1 MTPIDGRGAPVQG
14 RGGESLSYRGQPV
27 IAGYGSFE
35 MRLSARATAADL
47 WATLDLAASAGR
59 TALQDS
65 SRPPLDQAAV
75 ARLRAYV
82 QQARQYYDA
91 VGGADPAAKPL
102 IAYYFMLNATKAF
115 ITAYDSASTEALK
128 LSHGAVDA
136 NSAILEPYSFAQEN
150 TQVFKDGVLP
160 RLAAVTGRGHVWPHK
175 SVIPLHQLI
184 PYLVEGVDLYGSAF
198 RKTPKLLPIRRAYV
212 RGDGARPNQRGWLRI
227 EVERLKLREY
237 DLRPKTLLERSKV
250 FGAQYKLVRSPE
262 ADSFVVYESLAEVP
276 YSQMPKPLP
285 ELRTL
290 YDRSLLLRNRSQG
303 ARDFIPLSNHPELV
317 SSEAITFTVMLH
329 LSNMVR
335 YRPQHVNLLRGTSY
349 WWLFTSWVDRAC
361 ENFLLS
367 ISSRIS
373 LEEHLIY

>member
-1 MTPIDGRGAPVQG
+1 MTPGDGRGAPVQG
-14 RGGESLSYRGQPV
+14 RGGEPLSYRGQPV

-59 TALQDS
+59 TALQDN
-65 SRPPLDQAAV
+65 SRPPMDPSAV

-91 VGGADPAAKPL
+91 VAGADPAAKPL
-102 IAYYFMLNATKAF
+102 LAYYFMLNATKAF
-115 ITAYDSASTEALK
+115 LTAYEPDSTEALK
-128 LSHGAVDA
+128 LAHGAVDA
-136 NSAILEPYSFAQEN
+136 NSGITDPYSFAQET
-150 TQVFKDGVLP
+150 TQVFADGVLP
-160 RLAAVTGRGHVWPHK
+160 RLAAATGRGYVWPHK
-175 SVIPLHQLI
+175 MTIPLEQLI

-198 RKTPKLLPIRRAYV
+198 RKTPKLLPVRSAYV
-212 RGDGARPNQRGWLRI
+212 RGDGARPNQRGWLRV
-227 EVERLKLREY
+227 EVDRLKLREY
-237 DLRPKTLLERSKV
+237 DVRPKALLERSAI
-250 FGAQYKLVRSPE
+250 FGAQYQLVRSPE
-262 ADSFVVYESLAEVP
+262 TDPVVVYESLVEVHFT
-276 YSQMPKPLP
+276 QMPKPLA

-290 YDRSLLLRNRSQG
+290 FDRSLLLRDRSQG
-303 ARDFIPLSNHPELV
+303 AKDFIALSTQPELV
-317 SSEAITFTVMLH
+317 SSEAVSFTVMLH

-335 YRPQHVNLLRGTSY
+335 YRPQHVNALRGTSY

-373 LEEHLIY
+373 LEEHLIG